1 MRYPSCFAG
10 IKSVSDRGG
19 GTSLHRSLALLS
31 GELESSDKL
40 PRGIRHGS
48 GSAHRLDK
56 SAIPIEN
63 ASSSGVFLKGTVS
76 HSKRVGQPA
85 GKRGCDPSRLVRGT
99 ISQPYFLGSKKRRYF
114 SSGVQPQRAQCVCQV
129 RTFQNGEYPNADEP
143 DSAGGT
149 GCVR

>member
-1 MRYPSCFAG
+1 MDVNVKDSVGNVDSPEMVSTVPTVGIHAG
-10 IKSVSDRGG
+10 RELGSRG
-19 GTSLHRSLALLS
+19 AVLS
-31 GELESSDKL
+31 SSDKL

-63 ASSSGVFLKGTVS
+63 ASSSCVFLKGTVS

-99 ISQPYFLGSKKRRYF
+99 ISQPYFLGSKKGSTFRPVFNLNGLNAFVRYKHF
-114 SSGVQPQRAQCVCQV
+114 KMESTPMLMNLIQR
-129 RTFQNGEYPNADEP
+129 
-143 DSAGGT
+143 
-149 GCVR
+149 